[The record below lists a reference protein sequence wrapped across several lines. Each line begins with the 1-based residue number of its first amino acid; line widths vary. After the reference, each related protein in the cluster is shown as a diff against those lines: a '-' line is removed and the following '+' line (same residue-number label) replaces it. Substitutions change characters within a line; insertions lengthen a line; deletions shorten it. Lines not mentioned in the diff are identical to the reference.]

1 MRINEQA
8 QQILAA
14 QGPKGPRALRGADAV
29 RGAAG
34 ADAVQVSASGATLQK
49 AASALSA
56 MPDIRAD
63 LVADLKARIEA
74 GTYQVSGRDV
84 AGSILASVLSPEAD
98 G

>member
-14 QGPKGPRALRGADAV
+14 QGTKAPRAMRGPDAA

-34 ADAVQVSASGATLQK
+34 ADAVSVSASGQSIQK
-49 AASALSA
+49 AITALNG
-56 MPDIRAD
+56 MPEIRAD
-63 LVADLKARIEA
+63 LVAELKARIEG

-84 AGSILASVLSPEAD
+84 ASSILAGLSQDEA
-98 G
+98 